1 MTTIAETFIEQG
13 REKGRQE
20 MEQAIQKVRQEA
32 IASKQQ
38 EVQKVR
44 QEMVQEVQ
52 RAYQEARNS
61 IKRREIASR
70 GSGLKTAG
78 LTLLNRAG
86 ARAEVR

>member
-1 MTTIAETFIEQG
+1 MSTIAETFIEQG

-20 MEQAIQKVRQEA
+20 MEQEL
-32 IASKQQ
+32 
-38 EVQKVR
+38 QKVR

-52 RAYQEARNS
+52 WAYQEARNS

-70 GSGLKTAG
+70 GSGLKTGG
-78 LTLLNRAG
+78 LPLSDRVG